1 MFIFHLKPQTD
12 YVWKGQ
18 NLDPRSLL
26 FLPPHTEHQDITPP
40 NSYWALV
47 SFDRTHLEKA
57 LACLHGAEPAL
68 SSQASR
74 VLLPKPGSFERL
86 RRRLKAVHAALRSD
100 SSFLE
105 VPEARQSV
113 EESILSATAL
123 ALGSAS
129 RVRPAGYG
137 AATRSRVMRQVDAYL
152 LASSGE
158 SLYLADL
165 CAVAGVGER
174 TLRYIFQERYRMS
187 PVQYLK
193 LRLMHQVRRALRR
206 ADPDLNTVQ
215 SVANR
220 CGIWHLGRFASEYR
234 ALFNES
240 PLETLRKTRPPE
252 GPAGLPA
259 ATPEPR
265 RGTPAV
271 PGLD

>member
-1 MFIFHLKPQTD
+1 M
-12 YVWKGQ
+12 
-18 NLDPRSLL
+18 
-26 FLPPHTEHQDITPP
+26 TPP
-40 NSYWALV
+40 S
-47 SFDRTHLEKA
+47 
-57 LACLHGAEPAL
+57 
-68 SSQASR
+68 
-74 VLLPKPGSFERL
+74 
-86 RRRLKAVHAALRSD
+86 AA
-100 SSFLE
+100 
-105 VPEARQSV
+105 
-113 EESILSATAL
+113 
-123 ALGSAS
+123 
-129 RVRPAGYG
+129 
-137 AATRSRVMRQVDAYL
+137 
-152 LASSGE
+152 SGE
-158 SLYLADL
+158 TLYLADL